1 MAGKNRFK
9 SALISLILITVFL
22 FGGCG
27 NKTEGIS
34 PSVEEITSLS
44 SAAGFLAAKVQES
57 GGFIASEAQRE
68 KASDYAYIYDNA
80 MAAVVLSRAGA
91 QPYAQII
98 ADAIVFAQTHD
109 RTFQDGRLRNTYN
122 SGDPEADAGRTFASK
137 KATVRI
143 PGFWYNGR
151 WQEDLY
157 TVSTSTGN
165 MAWCI
170 LALCETARNAP
181 EEKASEYIE
190 AAKRAADFVLTLR
203 SDSGGF
209 TAGYEGWDDA
219 QVKVTYQST
228 EHNIDLYCA
237 FTALADA
244 VASSD
249 PALSAQYALAAE
261 YARSFVMSMYDED
274 LHCFY
279 TGTEDDGLTISRGV
293 IPLDTNSLPILAFTG
308 DLADAAEI
316 LAFVEERMSVDDGFD
331 FSAGDLDGIWNEGT
345 AQMAVCYLL
354 TGDREKYER
363 IMDYLGTQVLEDGS
377 ITAADKDALST
388 GFIISGTDDLWVYNN
403 EQSIGATCWLA
414 FAQLGINPFDPNI
427 QDPQ

>member
-1 MAGKNRFK
+1 M
-9 SALISLILITVFL
+9 
-22 FGGCG
+22 
-27 NKTEGIS
+27 
-34 PSVEEITSLS
+34 
-44 SAAGFLAAKVQES
+44 
-57 GGFIASEAQRE
+57 
-68 KASDYAYIYDNA
+68 
-80 MAAVVLSRAGA
+80 
-91 QPYAQII
+91 
-98 ADAIVFAQTHD
+98 
-109 RTFQDGRLRNTYN
+109 
-122 SGDPEADAGRTFASK
+122 
-137 KATVRI
+137 
-143 PGFWYNGR
+143 
-151 WQEDLY
+151 
-157 TVSTSTGN
+157 
-165 MAWCI
+165 
-170 LALCETARNAP
+170 
-181 EEKASEYIE
+181 
-190 AAKRAADFVLTLR
+190 
-203 SDSGGF
+203 
-209 TAGYEGWDDA
+209 
-219 QVKVTYQST
+219 
-228 EHNIDLYCA
+228 
-237 FTALADA
+237 ADA

-261 YARSFVMSMYDED
+261 YARSFVMAMYDGD

-427 QDPQ
+427 QNPQ

>member
-9 SALISLILITVFL
+9 SALISLILITVLL

-27 NKTEGIS
+27 NKAEGIS

-122 SGDPEADAGRTFASK
+122 RGDPEADAGRTFASK

-157 TVSTSTGN
+157 TVSTSTGSP
-165 MAWCI
+165 C
-170 LALCETARNAP
+170 
-181 EEKASEYIE
+181 
-190 AAKRAADFVLTLR
+190 
-203 SDSGGF
+203 GF
-209 TAGYEGWDDA
+209 TE
-219 QVKVTYQST
+219 
-228 EHNIDLYCA
+228 
-237 FTALADA
+237 
-244 VASSD
+244 
-249 PALSAQYALAAE
+249 
-261 YARSFVMSMYDED
+261 
-274 LHCFY
+274 
-279 TGTEDDGLTISRGV
+279 TISFSSV
-293 IPLDTNSLPILAFTG
+293 HSTS
-308 DLADAAEI
+308 AAG
-316 LAFVEERMSVDDGFD
+316 RS
-331 FSAGDLDGIWNEGT
+331 SA
-345 AQMAVCYLL
+345 
-354 TGDREKYER
+354 
-363 IMDYLGTQVLEDGS
+363 
-377 ITAADKDALST
+377 
-388 GFIISGTDDLWVYNN
+388 SGR
-403 EQSIGATCWLA
+403 
-414 FAQLGINPFDPNI
+414 
-427 QDPQ
+427 